1 MRTVGAYEA
10 KTKLSQLLDDLAAG
24 ETISITKHGKVVA
37 VLSPPTARPNAGEA
51 IDAWLKERRGINL
64 GPDLSIRD
72 LIDEGR
78 RG

>member
-10 KTKLSQLLDDLAAG
+10 KTKLSQLLDDVAAG

-37 VLSPPTARPNAGEA
+37 VLVPPTARPNVGDA
-51 IDAWLKERRGINL
+51 IDTWRKERRGIVL
-64 GPDLSIRD
+64 GPDLSIRE

-78 RG
+78 RD